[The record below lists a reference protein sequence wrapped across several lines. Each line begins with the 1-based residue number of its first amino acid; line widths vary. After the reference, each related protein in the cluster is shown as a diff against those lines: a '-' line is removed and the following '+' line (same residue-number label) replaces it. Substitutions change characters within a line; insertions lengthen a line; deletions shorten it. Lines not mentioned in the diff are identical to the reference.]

1 MKFRITTFFCVFL
14 SLSVTPLVAETL
26 TLDYIKIVVNNEV
39 LTNSEVQETIEG
51 LRAQVLQSTPPGAEQ
66 DQQLKTL
73 EKTAIQNLVNELL
86 VLDRAR
92 DKKVEVTE
100 DEIEQHINRLAKDNP
115 QLTTT
120 YDPEELKE
128 LVSKDFLKQR
138 VIAQDVA
145 PKIHITDEEI
155 KVFCEEAIQKNKEA
169 EIAQI
174 LFRGSEEEAQRKM
187 ELIKKALSEGA
198 DFGQLAETY
207 SEDPNAQ
214 KTGGKLGRFQKGQ
227 LLAEI
232 DEVAFSLKKQE
243 LSPLIKTEIGY
254 HLIYLLDIKTK
265 GGGDCSNLA
274 EKLRNQYYNQVY
286 HQKHQEAVNIYLK
299 DLRKTAQIVIN

>member
-1 MKFRITTFFCVFL
+1 MKSRITAFLCLFL
-14 SLSVTPLVAETL
+14 SLSVTTIVAETL
-26 TLDYIKIVVNNEV
+26 MLDYIKIVVNNEV
-39 LTNSEVQETIEG
+39 MTNSEVQEAIEG
-51 LRAQVLQSTPPGAEQ
+51 LRAQVLQSVPPGAEQ
-66 DQQLKTL
+66 DQQLETL
-73 EKTAIQNLVNELL
+73 EKTAIQNLVSELL

-92 DKKVEVTE
+92 NKKIEVTE

-115 QLTTT
+115 QITKA
-120 YDPEELKE
+120 YDPEQLKE

-138 VIAQDVA
+138 MIAQEVS

-155 KVFCEEAIQKNKEA
+155 EVFCKEAIQQNKEA

-174 LFRGSEEEAQRKM
+174 LFRGSEEEAQSKM
-187 ELIKKALSEGA
+187 EVIKKALSEGA
-198 DFGQLAETY
+198 DFGELAETY

-254 HLIYLLDIKTK
+254 HLIYLLDITTK
-265 GGGDCSNLA
+265 GGGDCRNLS

-286 HQKHQEAVNIYLK
+286 NQKHQEAVNVYLT